1 MTGALPRAV
10 HVLVAAR
17 AVNRLGAFTLPFLAV
32 TLVRELDASV
42 VQAGYLLAAF
52 GLATVPSRLFGGHL
66 ADRIGGRATIVV
78 GLVGTAAAQL
88 LVAAA
93 PGLLVAGVAVVLL
106 GLAFEVYEPPSQA
119 LVADVTT
126 EDQRPAAYG
135 LMAGAMA
142 AAGMAA
148 GLLAV
153 GLAGVGLRWL
163 FVVDAATCLACAL
176 LVRLALP
183 RGATTPA
190 PSTGRAW
197 RDPRLLA
204 MLGAGTVFAVIYLQI
219 TIALPLTLAARGLPV
234 AWTGILL
241 TTSAAT
247 VVLAQP
253 VARRVRL
260 DDFAAMSLG
269 YLLLGAGL
277 LATGLVHTLPGY
289 VAATVAWS
297 VGDLVLLGRAYTVV
311 AGLAPVG
318 SRGGYLA
325 AYGTSW
331 GAAAVLAPLLGTR
344 LLSWGGPP
352 LAWSV
357 LAALCLVLAVAQ
369 PVVRRVVSGGT
380 PPATADR
387 RAPRPAAPR
396 GRLRRG
402 SPSTRGSG

>member
-1 MTGALPRAV
+1 V

-32 TLVRELDASV
+32 TLVRELDASI

-66 ADRIGGRATIVV
+66 ADRVGGRATIVG

-93 PGLLVAGVAVVLL
+93 PSLPVAAVAVVLL

-119 LVADVTT
+119 LVADLTP
-126 EDQRPAAYG
+126 EDRRPAAYG

-148 GLLAV
+148 GLLALA
-153 GLAGVGLRWL
+153 LAGVGLRWL

-183 RGATTPA
+183 RGTTAPA

-197 RDPRLLA
+197 HDPRLLT
-204 MLGAGTVFAVIYLQI
+204 MLGAGTVFAVVYLQI
-219 TIALPLTLAARGLPV
+219 MLALPLTVTARGHGASLV
-234 AWTGILL
+234 GVLL
-241 TTSAAT
+241 TVSAAT
-247 VVLAQP
+247 MVLGQP
-253 VARRVRL
+253 LLAHRRVRAV
-260 DDFAAMSLG
+260 DDFTAMAVG

-277 LATGLVHTLPGY
+277 LVTGLVHTLPGY

-311 AGLAPVG
+311 AALAPAG

-325 AYGTSW
+325 TYGTSW
-331 GAAAVLAPLLGTR
+331 GVAAVLAPLLGTR
-344 LLSWGGPP
+344 LLALGGPP

-369 PVVRRVVSGGT
+369 PVVRRVVSGGSHSRLVEPVKTT
-380 PPATADR
+380 P
-387 RAPRPAAPR
+387 
-396 GRLRRG
+396 G
-402 SPSTRGSG
+402 ST

>member
-1 MTGALPRAV
+1 M
-10 HVLVAAR
+10 
-17 AVNRLGAFTLPFLAV
+17 
-32 TLVRELDASV
+32 
-42 VQAGYLLAAF
+42 
-52 GLATVPSRLFGGHL
+52 
-66 ADRIGGRATIVV
+66 
-78 GLVGTAAAQL
+78 
-88 LVAAA
+88 
-93 PGLLVAGVAVVLL
+93 VLL

-153 GLAGVGLRWL
+153 GLAGVELRWL

-183 RGATTPA
+183 RGATAPA
-190 PSTGRAW
+190 PSAGRAW

-204 MLGAGTVFAVIYLQI
+204 MLGAGTVFAVS
-219 TIALPLTLAARGLPV
+219 TSRSRSPSRSRWRPAACRSPGP
-234 AWTGILL
+234 GSCSP
-241 TTSAAT
+241 SAAT

-253 VARRVRL
+253 ARAAGAPL
-260 DDFAAMSLG
+260 DDFAAMALG

-277 LATGLVHTLPGY
+277 LATGLVHPLPAY

-297 VGDLVLLGRAYTVV
+297 LGDLVLLGRAYAVV
-311 AGLAPVG
+311 AGLAPAG
-318 SRGGYLA
+318 PRGGYLA

-344 LLSWGGPP
+344 LLS
-352 LAWSV
+352 S
-357 LAALCLVLAVAQ
+357 
-369 PVVRRVVSGGT
+369 R
-380 PPATADR
+380 
-387 RAPRPAAPR
+387 RPAARLVGARRALPRAR
-396 GRLRRG
+396 GRPARRTPG
-402 SPSTRGSG
+402 GQRRYSTRQQRTVQLLGRGPS